1 MARKKKVATTQTTS
15 VEEVVAQPEVKKA
28 PAAKQYRC
36 IECGGDVENKRCK
49 RCGGALVREV

>member
-1 MARKKKVATTQTTS
+1 MARKKKVATPQTTS
-15 VEEVVAQPEVKKA
+15 AEEVVAQPEVKKA

-49 RCGGALVREV
+49 RCGSSLVREV

>member
-1 MARKKKVATTQTTS
+1 MARKKKVAAPQTTS

-28 PAAKQYRC
+28 APAKSYRC